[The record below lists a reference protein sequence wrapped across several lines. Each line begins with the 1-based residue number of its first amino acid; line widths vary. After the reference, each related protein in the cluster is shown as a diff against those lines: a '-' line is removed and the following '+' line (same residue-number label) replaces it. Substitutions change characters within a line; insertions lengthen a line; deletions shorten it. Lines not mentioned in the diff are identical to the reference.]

1 MGKKGVKMKQIS
13 LSMTG
18 YFDKGKKTKR
28 EQFLGEMEQVV
39 PWARLCALIEPHYPK
54 VSQAGGRPPLPL
66 ARMLRIYCL
75 QQWYNLSDPGA
86 EEALYDSIT
95 MRQFVGVSTDA
106 DVIPDETTILNFRRL
121 LERHKL
127 TEALLAEIN
136 THLCERGL
144 FVGKGTIVDATII
157 NAPASTKNAK
167 KKRDPQMHQT
177 RKGKQWYFG
186 MKVHTGTDTDSGLV
200 HTVRATAANVADVN
214 MLGELLHG
222 GEESLHGDS
231 AYHSKALKEQAE
243 HSGLEFNV
251 NQRGSKNHPLTQRQR
266 ARNRRLSR
274 VRATVEH
281 PFLVVKRLWGHAK
294 VRYRGIKK
302 NLAQMNML
310 FALANIY
317 RVRRRLMGHVGAV
330 SV

>member
-1 MGKKGVKMKQIS
+1 MKQGS

-18 YFDKGKKTKR
+18 YFDKGKRTRR
-28 EQFLGEMEQVV
+28 EQFLAEMDQVV

-54 VSQAGGRPPLPL
+54 ASPAGGRPPLPL
-66 ARMLRIYCL
+66 ERMLRIYCL

-95 MRQFVGVSTDA
+95 MRRFAGVSTDA
-106 DVIPDETTILNFRRL
+106 DIIPDETSILNFRRL
-121 LERHKL
+121 LESHQL
-127 TEALLAEIN
+127 TERLLAEIN
-136 THLCERGL
+136 AHLCERGL
-144 FVGKGTIVDATII
+144 LVGKGTIVDATII
-157 NAPASTKNAK
+157 DAPSSTKNAK

-186 MKVHTGTDTDSGLV
+186 MKVHIGVDTDSGLV
-200 HTVRATAANVADVN
+200 HTLRGTAANVADVN
-214 MLGELLHG
+214 VLGELLHG

-231 AYHSKALKEQAE
+231 AYHSKELKAQAE
-243 HSGLEFNV
+243 ESGIAFNV
-251 NQRGSKNHPLTQRQR
+251 NERGTKHRPLTKTQR

-294 VRYRGIKK
+294 VRYRGIGK
-302 NLAQMNML
+302 NLAQMHTL
-310 FALANIY
+310 FALANVY
-317 RVRRRLMGHVGAV
+317 RVRRQLI
-330 SV
+330 ST

>member
-1 MGKKGVKMKQIS
+1 MKQQA
-13 LSMTG
+13 LSMIG
-18 YFDKGKKTKR
+18 YFDKGKKTRR
-28 EQFLGEMEQVV
+28 EQFLSEMNLVV

-54 VSQAGGRPPLPL
+54 GSRAGGRPPLPL
-66 ARMLRIYCL
+66 ERMFRIYCL

-95 MRQFVGVSTDA
+95 MRQFAGVSTDA
-106 DVIPDETTILNFRRL
+106 DIIPDETSILNFRRL
-121 LERHKL
+121 LEKHKL
-127 TEALLAEIN
+127 TERLLAEIN
-136 THLCERGL
+136 AHLCERGL

-157 NAPASTKNAK
+157 NAPSSTKNAE

-200 HTVRATAANVADVN
+200 HTVRATSANVADVN
-214 MLGELLHG
+214 ILGELLHG
-222 GEESLHGDS
+222 AEESLHGDS
-231 AYHSKALKEQAE
+231 AYHSKELKAQAE
-243 HSGLEFNV
+243 ASGIEFNV
-251 NQRGSKNHPLTQRQR
+251 NQRGTRSHPLTQAQR

-281 PFLVVKRLWGHAK
+281 PFLVVKRLWGHVK

-302 NLAQMNML
+302 NLAQMNSL
-310 FALANIY
+310 FALANLY
-317 RVRRRLMGHVGAV
+317 RVRYRLMN
-330 SV
+330 S

>member
-1 MGKKGVKMKQIS
+1 MKQRS

-18 YFDKGKKTKR
+18 YFDKGKKTRR
-28 EQFLGEMEQVV
+28 EQFLAEMDKVV
-39 PWARLCALIEPHYPK
+39 PWGRLCGLIEPHYPK
-54 VSQAGGRPPLPL
+54 GSPAGGRPPLPL
-66 ARMLRIYCL
+66 PRMLRIYCL

-95 MRQFVGVSTDA
+95 MRQFAGVSSDA
-106 DVIPDETTILNFRRL
+106 DVIPDETSILNFRRL
-121 LERHKL
+121 LEKHEL
-127 TEALLAEIN
+127 TARLLAEIN
-136 THLCERGL
+136 AHLCERGL

-157 NAPASTKNAK
+157 NAPSSTKNAEK
-167 KKRDPQMHQT
+167 ERDPEMHQT

-200 HTVRATAANVADVN
+200 HTVIATSANVADVN
-214 MLGELLHG
+214 VLGELLHG
-222 GEESLHGDS
+222 QEQSLHGDS
-231 AYHSKALKEQAE
+231 AYHSKALKEEAE
-243 HSGLEFNV
+243 TAGIAFNV
-251 NQRGSKNHPLTQRQR
+251 NRRGTRSHPLTQKQR

-302 NLAQMNML
+302 NLAQMHTL
-310 FALANIY
+310 FALANLY
-317 RVRRRLMGHVGAV
+317 RVRYRLM
-330 SV
+330 SS